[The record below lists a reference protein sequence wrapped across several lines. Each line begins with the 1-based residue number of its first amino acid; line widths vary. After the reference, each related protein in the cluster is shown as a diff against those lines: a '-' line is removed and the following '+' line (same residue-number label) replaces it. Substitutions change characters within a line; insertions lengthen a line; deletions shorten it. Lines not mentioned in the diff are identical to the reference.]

1 MLPMHHDESHAR
13 MHSAT
18 ANGHKTAGIMVLCEQ
33 MGAMVYELLISDCD
47 GVLVDSEILADRV
60 MREALAAFVP
70 AEALEQLLGTT
81 FGQTTREVLLRV
93 QEHFA
98 IQLPETLLAQIQAR
112 SEAWI
117 KAEVQPIAG
126 VRDAL
131 EQIPLPL
138 AVASNSRRHNVIASV
153 ERVGLTTR
161 AAGHIFSAD
170 MVERPK
176 PAPDVYLLAA
186 RTLGVAPERCLVI
199 EDSPTGATAAL
210 AAGMQVL
217 GFTGASHIPLGHADT
232 LRRIGV
238 LAVFDDMRE
247 LPALFERL
255 AQKRAG

>member
-1 MLPMHHDESHAR
+1 MHALPVRHGA
-13 MHSAT
+13 APT
-18 ANGHKTAGIMVLCEQ
+18 ADGHIPAGIMALCEQ
-33 MGAMVYELLISDCD
+33 MGAMAYELLISDCD

-70 AEALEQLLGTT
+70 GEPLEHLLETT
-81 FGQTTREVLLRV
+81 FGQTTREVLRRV
-93 QEHFA
+93 EERFA
-98 IQLPETLLAQIQAR
+98 LQLPETLLAQIQAR
-112 SEAWI
+112 SEALI
-117 KAEVQPIAG
+117 QAQVQPIAG
-126 VRDAL
+126 VREAL

-153 ERVGLTTR
+153 ERAGLTAR
-161 AAGHIFSAD
+161 AAGRIFSAD

-186 RTLGVAPERCLVI
+186 RAAGVAPERCLVI
-199 EDSPTGATAAL
+199 EDSPTGATAAV

-217 GFTGASHIPLGHADT
+217 GFTGASHIPPGHGDT

-238 LAVFDDMRE
+238 LEVFDEMRD
-247 LPALFERL
+247 LPALFARL

>member
-1 MLPMHHDESHAR
+1 MHVHG
-13 MHSAT
+13 AT
-18 ANGHKTAGIMVLCEQ
+18 AGGHATARIMALCEQ

-60 MREALAAFVP
+60 MREALAVFVP
-70 AEALEQLLGTT
+70 AEPLEHLLEST
-81 FGQTTREVLLRV
+81 FGQTTREVLRRV
-93 QEHFA
+93 EERFA
-98 IQLPETLLAQIQAR
+98 LQLPETLLAQIQAR
-112 SEAWI
+112 SEALI
-117 KAEVQPIAG
+117 QAEVQPIPG
-126 VRDAL
+126 VREAL

-153 ERVGLTTR
+153 ERAGLTAR
-161 AAGHIFSAD
+161 AAGRVFSAD

-186 RTLGVAPERCLVI
+186 RTAGVAPERCLVI
-199 EDSPTGATAAL
+199 EDSPTGATAAV

-217 GFTGASHIPLGHADT
+217 GFIGASHIPPGHGDT

-238 LAVFDDMRE
+238 LEVFHEMRD
-247 LPALFERL
+247 LSALFARL

>member
-1 MLPMHHDESHAR
+1 MA
-13 MHSAT
+13 
-18 ANGHKTAGIMVLCEQ
+18 LCKQ
-33 MGAMVYELLISDCD
+33 MGAMAYELLISDCD

-70 AEALEQLLGTT
+70 AEPLEHLLETT
-81 FGQTTREVLLRV
+81 FGQTTREVLRRV
-93 QEHFA
+93 EEHFA
-98 IQLPETLLAQIQAR
+98 LQLPETLLAQIQAR
-112 SEAWI
+112 SEALI
-117 KAEVQPIAG
+117 AAEVQPIAG
-126 VRDAL
+126 VRQAL

-153 ERVGLTTR
+153 ERAGLTAR
-161 AAGHIFSAD
+161 AAGRIFSAD

-186 RTLGVAPERCLVI
+186 RTAGVAPERCLVI

-217 GFTGASHIPLGHADT
+217 GFTGASHIPQGHGDT

-238 LAVFDDMRE
+238 LEVFDDMRD

-255 AQKRAG
+255 AQTRAG

>member
-1 MLPMHHDESHAR
+1 

-18 ANGHKTAGIMVLCEQ
+18 ANGHNAAGIMVFCEQ

-98 IQLPETLLAQIQAR
+98 VRLPETLLAQIQAR
-112 SEAWI
+112 SEALI

-153 ERVGLTTR
+153 ERVGLTAR

-217 GFTGASHIPLGHADT
+217 GFTGASHIPQGHADT

>member
-1 MLPMHHDESHAR
+1 
-13 MHSAT
+13 
-18 ANGHKTAGIMVLCEQ
+18 MVLCEQ
-33 MGAMVYELLISDCD
+33 MGAMAYELLISDCD

-70 AEALEQLLGTT
+70 AEPLEHLLETT
-81 FGQTTREVLLRV
+81 FGQTTREVLRRV
-93 QEHFA
+93 EEHFSL
-98 IQLPETLLAQIQAR
+98 QLPETLLAQIQAR
-112 SEAWI
+112 SEALI
-117 KAEVQPIAG
+117 SAEVQPIPG
-126 VRDAL
+126 VREAL

-153 ERVGLTTR
+153 ERAELTAR
-161 AAGHIFSAD
+161 AAGRVFSAD

-186 RTLGVAPERCLVI
+186 RTAGVAPERCLVI

-217 GFTGASHIPLGHADT
+217 GFTGASHIPQGHGDT
-232 LRRIGV
+232 LRRVGV
-238 LAVFDDMRE
+238 LEVFDNMRD
-247 LPALFERL
+247 LPALFARL